1 LKNLGKQGRR
11 RKRRCNW
18 DNCYINSN
26 IIEGWED
33 VLHDRRNR
41 EYERDHGGEK
51 FIANSGAI
59 GV

>member
-1 LKNLGKQGRR
+1 VGRR